1 MQYELFIF
9 KSKLLSIKKF
19 IQNEVI
25 FLKLFWRKPDSCII
39 WGLDLACS
47 RQIHVY
53 NKTFSVLLQF

>member
-1 MQYELFIF
+1 MQNELFIF

-47 RQIHVY
+47 R
-53 NKTFSVLLQF
+53 